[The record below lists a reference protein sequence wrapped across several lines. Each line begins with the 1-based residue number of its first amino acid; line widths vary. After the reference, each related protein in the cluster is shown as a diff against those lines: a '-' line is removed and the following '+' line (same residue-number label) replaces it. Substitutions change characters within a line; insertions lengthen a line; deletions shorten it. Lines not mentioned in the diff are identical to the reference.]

1 MVGQPAKVGRGLRS
15 IAINISKLAQENEYF
30 EAANGK
36 VKVALQDSNG
46 EMRSTYDIMADL
58 AGEWGNLNETEQ
70 TSIATTIAG
79 KTQFEVFA
87 NVMKNW
93 ATAADVVTKANKAN
107 GSSIRENEKY
117 LDSIE
122 GKIQAFQ
129 SAWEQLSY
137 HVMSSD
143 FIKGV
148 ISFGTQIIKILD
160 NIVQGV

>member
-30 EAANGK
+30 EAASGK

-58 AGEWGNLNETEQ
+58 AGKWGNLNETEQ

-93 ATAADVVTKANKAN
+93 ATAADVVTKANKN
-107 GSSIRENEKY
+107 N
-117 LDSIE
+117 DIE
-122 GKIQAFQ
+122 
-129 SAWEQLSY
+129 
-137 HVMSSD
+137 
-143 FIKGV
+143 
-148 ISFGTQIIKILD
+148 II
-160 NIVQGV
+160 